1 MPIITP
7 SNAKLLTELSEK
19 STAALT
25 DIIFLYETVN
35 SLPYKLPLSKLG
47 IIIESDSNSNG
58 SWIKFSDGTMIQR
71 GTATVSPTYHTN
83 DKNIGTYGWS
93 FYMVQYASNLYIT
106 FPTKFVD
113 KNSYQFLA
121 LENGGSTA
129 QPYAENYSANS
140 VHFGCI
146 VPNNVTSVTFSWIAI
161 GRWK

>member
-47 IIIESDSNSNG
+47 IIIESGSNSNG
-58 SWIKFSDGTMIQR
+58 RWIKFSDGTMIQYAR
-71 GTATVSPTYHTN
+71 VTMSFNNSTMATTDFYYVTPFVAAGDAATREQTRKAFMIASGRVADYAGMMMAEVGADDNYVTLTYRITAARTADRP
-83 DKNIGTYGWS
+83 
-93 FYMVQYASNLYIT
+93 
-106 FPTKFVD
+106 VD
-113 KNSYQFLA
+113 VF
-121 LENGGSTA
+121 
-129 QPYAENYSANS
+129 
-140 VHFGCI
+140 I
-146 VPNNVTSVTFSWIAI
+146 I

>member
-47 IIIESDSNSNG
+47 IIIESGSNSNG
-58 SWIKFSDGTMIQR
+58 RWIKFSDGTMIQW
-71 GTATVSPTYHTN
+71 GEISLSTEAGSQW
-83 DKNIGTYGWS
+83 WS
-93 FYMVQYASNLYIT
+93 LSTLT
-106 FPTKFVD
+106 FPTPFIDDKYSIQAISNKTDGSIPYSNSNVFV
-113 KNSYQFLA
+113 K
-121 LENGGSTA
+121 GSTKTKSTVEIGA
-129 QPYAENYSANS
+129 YKVGGATGADTSSSFPY
-140 VHFGCI
+140 F
-146 VPNNVTSVTFSWIAI
+146 TI